1 MNKHKESI
9 KSFRLV
15 IKMKQ
20 TKNQSKEDLREG
32 RELITN
38 ILKNNQITSYKIGER
53 WGMWTVYFT
62 FEENQG

>member
-1 MNKHKESI
+1 
-9 KSFRLV
+9 
-15 IKMKQ
+15 MKQ